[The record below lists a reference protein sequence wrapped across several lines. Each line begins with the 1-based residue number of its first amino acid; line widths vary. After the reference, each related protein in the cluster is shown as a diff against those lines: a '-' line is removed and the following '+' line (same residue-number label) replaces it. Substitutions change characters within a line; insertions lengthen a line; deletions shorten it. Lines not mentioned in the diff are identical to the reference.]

1 MYRVRSLVLFLSMV
15 AAACGSLGEPYLGS
29 FPTSSVPEQADGGS
43 GNGNADGTGTTLPG
57 QVATEALPP
66 RPSDYVPSIVVLTP
80 DRVGVIERI
89 PGPERF
95 SEFRPLTLFQTPG
108 DEADPTTTNVPT
120 TIDADDS
127 GEDDGDTNITT
138 TATTEPA
145 EPLLTWTRAR
155 DDLFGGLVLQAATGE
170 IRWFP
175 GTGGGV
181 REVVADG
188 RFVDVGYSAGTPEV
202 LTERAGQIIRT
213 RLIDNES
220 TVLTALEPGQE
231 LIDLS
236 SSGGIV
242 AIATRDEACGSVDF
256 VAGDGTP
263 LTINPFGTL
272 VCLQSAR
279 PTVGAVAMSP
289 DGEAVLF
296 TVVEYR
302 SDGVELETDLFAVEL
317 TTGADILAQP
327 VGESGDVVTSLAFD
341 GSTAVALRRSSA
353 GNEVIVVD
361 AESVE
366 VIDLDESVGVP
377 RAVTIAR
384 LPLSE
389 NFGQ

>member
-1 MYRVRSLVLFLSMV
+1 MYRVRSLVLLISMV
-15 AAACGSLGEPYLGS
+15 GAACGSLGEPYLGS
-29 FPTSSVPEQADGGS
+29 FPTSSVPEQGDNGADDGGS
-43 GNGNADGTGTTLPG
+43 DATGATLPG
-57 QVATEALPP
+57 QVAFEALPP
-66 RPSDYVPSIVVLTP
+66 RPADYVPSIIVLTT
-80 DRVGVIERI
+80 DRVGVIAQI
-89 PGPERF
+89 PGPDRF
-95 SEFRPLTLFQTPG
+95 SEFRPLILLE
-108 DEADPTTTNVPT
+108 EAEDDGEPTTTAVST
-120 TIDADDS
+120 TTVD
-127 GEDDGDTNITT
+127 DDGAGGPTT
-138 TATTEPA
+138 TATTEPT
-145 EPLLTWTRAR
+145 EPSSRWIRAR
-155 DDLFGGLVLQAATGE
+155 DDLFGGLVLQAVTGE

-181 REVVADG
+181 RAVEAEG
-188 RFVDVGYSAGTPEV
+188 NFVEVGYSAGTPEV

-220 TVLTALEPGQE
+220 TVLTSLEPGQE

-263 LTINPFGTL
+263 LTINPFGPL
-272 VCLQSAR
+272 VCFESAR

-296 TVVEYR
+296 TVVQYR
-302 SDGVELETDLFAVEL
+302 SDGVELETELFAVEL

-327 VGESGDVVTSLAFD
+327 VGGSGEVVTSLAFD

-353 GNEVIVVD
+353 GNEVVVVD

-366 VIDLDESVGVP
+366 VIDLEGVGVP